1 MQSGTKIFENIFLRP
16 NTSNEEE
23 ILTIFG
29 VLHNGK
35 QEFQDFKVD
44 ITFARCIPLDN
55 CTSLE
60 CVTSKCCRH
69 MTTLPIATFDESSTS
84 FENIFAL
91 WWKIL
96 KFCVAHKVFA
106 NQIHLNVLQLKVYKL

>member
-1 MQSGTKIFENIFLRP
+1 MQSGTQIFENIFLRP

-29 VLHNGK
+29 LLHNGK
-35 QEFQDFKVD
+35 QEFQEFKVD

-60 CVTSKCCRH
+60 CVTSKCRRN
-69 MTTLPIATFDESSTS
+69 MTSLPIATFDESSTS

-91 WWKIL
+91 YGGK
-96 KFCVAHKVFA
+96 
-106 NQIHLNVLQLKVYKL
+106 Y